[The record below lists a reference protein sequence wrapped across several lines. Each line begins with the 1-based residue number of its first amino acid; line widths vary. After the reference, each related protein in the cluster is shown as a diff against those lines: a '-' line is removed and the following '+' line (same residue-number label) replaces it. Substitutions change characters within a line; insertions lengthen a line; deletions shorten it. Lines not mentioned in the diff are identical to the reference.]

1 MASDTKIFTVD
12 KFLGVNE
19 AADGYTELKMGE
31 ASKME
36 NFFITDAGN
45 LTVRPGVQRVDMDG
59 ERDPAT
65 ILASWAGYMSEQ
77 EYLVICDFADGTDRL
92 WMYVPDEN
100 DADRHRVFLRQDGA
114 LGLSSPENAMVKIFP
129 FGGKIYVMSREKTVV
144 YSEGSFLEE
153 APYVPL
159 VVTGADPAGGG
170 TSLENLNL
178 LTPLRRIDYSA
189 DGTSTAYVLPDEA
202 IGVTAITIDNEAQ
215 SVEGAG
221 SFDEAAHTFTFSTA
235 PVKGVGNVEFTY
247 TTDSEAAEE
256 NRLRIAACP
265 LVEAYNGSTDTRL
278 FVAGDG
284 TNLCYYTGVPQSGEV
299 TALYFPAMN
308 EVAVDMSGSPVTGLV
323 RHYSKLLVFKPDG
336 AYTIS
341 YEPVTLS
348 DGSTIA
354 GFYLRSANREFGNEI
369 LGQIQTVN
377 NYPRTV
383 TKNGIYEW
391 RITTSYYKDER
402 YATRISDRVD
412 RSIRGA
418 DIRNIITCD
427 DNYSKTYYVFLND
440 SLGTVLVNRYDLS
453 REGVWCVY
461 RSERFRNVKKAMVFG
476 GAMVFVT
483 ETEAFYLEDSASL
496 DAPAESGGE
505 GVPIGAVW
513 ESGYMDFGVDY
524 KRKYSSRIYV
534 SMLPETRGRMTV
546 TASTDRRE
554 SYMEKVLTAGVFSF
568 ENLGFAD
575 WTFNLLETPKIQRV
589 RLKIKKFVYYKLIFR
604 VEEPGARATVLGFD
618 QQVRFASLVK

>member
-1 MASDTKIFTVD
+1 MKMFTVD

-19 AADGYTELKMGE
+19 AADGYTELRMGE

-45 LTVRPGVQRVDMDG
+45 LTVRPGVQRIDMDA
-59 ERDPAT
+59 EREPAP
-65 ILASWAGYMSEQ
+65 ILASWAGHVGER
-77 EYLVICDFADGTDRL
+77 EYLVICDFSGGRDRL
-92 WMYVPDEN
+92 WMYITDEQ
-100 DADRHRVFLRQDGA
+100 DADGHRVFYRQDGA
-114 LGLSSPENAMVKIFP
+114 LGLSTAEDAMVKIFP

-144 YSEGSFLEE
+144 YTGGRFQEE
-153 APYVPL
+153 TPYVPL
-159 VVTGADPAGGG
+159 VVTGAAPAGGG
-170 TSLENLNL
+170 TALESFNL
-178 LTPLRRIDYSA
+178 LSALRRIDYSA
-189 DGTSTAYVLPDEA
+189 DGTSTAYVLPSEA
-202 IGVTAITIDNEAQ
+202 VGITAVTVDNISQNLAQ
-215 SVEGAG
+215 AG
-221 SFDEAAHTFTFSTA
+221 SFDPAAHTFAFAAA

-247 TTDSEAAEE
+247 TTDAAQAEE
-256 NRLRIAACP
+256 NRMRILRCP
-265 LVEAYNGSTDTRL
+265 LAEAYNGSTDTRL

-336 AYTIS
+336 TYTIS
-341 YEPVTLS
+341 YEPVTLT
-348 DGSTIA
+348 DGRTIA
-354 GFYLRSANREFGNEI
+354 GFYLRSANREFGNEV
-369 LGQIQTVN
+369 LGQVQTVN

-383 TKNGIYEW
+383 TKDGIYEW
-391 RITTSYYKDER
+391 RITSSYYQDER
-402 YATRISDRVD
+402 YAKRISDRVD
-412 RSIRGA
+412 RSIKSA
-418 DIRNIITCD
+418 DIGRVVTCD
-427 DNYSKTYYVFLND
+427 DNYGKTYYVFLND

-453 REGVWCVY
+453 RDGVWCVY
-461 RSERFRNVKKAMVFG
+461 RSERFRDVKKAMVFG

-483 ETEAFYLEDSASL
+483 ETEVFYFDEGASV
-496 DAPAESGGE
+496 DAPAESTGE
-505 GVPIGAVW
+505 SLPIGAVW
-513 ESGYMDFGVDY
+513 ESGYMDFGADF

-534 SMLPETRGRMTV
+534 SMLPESRGRMTV

-554 SYMEKVLTAGVFSF
+554 NYMEKVLTAGVFSF

-589 RLKIKKFVYYKLIFR
+589 RLKVKKFVYYKLIFR

-618 QQVRFASLVK
+618 QQVRFSSLVK